1 MYWLI
6 FDKDTSKVSG
16 LQNTAPDTDY
26 CIEISEDEYVDF
38 VSNPNKKD
46 NYVVKYDLSKKEYVF
61 LEYEQPKFNY
71 DIKDIIY
78 HVPKQTEAE
87 CIISRNREWRNWK
100 LYVDVKEKMLLNP
113 RQVCKFSITKANDPH
128 LLIRTFD
135 ATVEQIT
142 KGHMVQ
148 FEYDEEEGDVSIY
161 TPKVFNTYGFTD
173 ETI

>member
-16 LQNTAPDTDY
+16 LQNFQPDSEF
-26 CIEISEDEYVDF
+26 CLEITEDQYVDF
-38 VSNPNKKD
+38 SSDPNKKE
-46 NYVVKYDLSKKEYVF
+46 NYVVKYDVAKKEYVL

-71 DIKDIIY
+71 DIKDIIF
-78 HVPKQTEAE
+78 HVPKQADAD
-87 CIISRNREWRNWK
+87 CIISRNIEWRCWK
-100 LYVDVKEKMLLNP
+100 LQVNVKEKMLLNP
-113 RQVCKFSITKANDPH
+113 RQLCKFSITKANDPH
-128 LLIRTFD
+128 LLIRTFE

-142 KGHMVQ
+142 KRHTVQ

-161 TPKVFNTYGFTD
+161 TPKVFKTYGLID

>member
-16 LQNTAPDTDY
+16 LQNTAPDTEY

-46 NYVVKYDLSKKEYVF
+46 NYVVKYDLSKKEYVL

-78 HVPKQTEAE
+78 RNSVIYQK
-87 CIISRNREWRNWK
+87 III
-100 LYVDVKEKMLLNP
+100 VIFLN
-113 RQVCKFSITKANDPH
+113 I
-128 LLIRTFD
+128 LI
-135 ATVEQIT
+135 
-142 KGHMVQ
+142 K
-148 FEYDEEEGDVSIY
+148 
-161 TPKVFNTYGFTD
+161 
-173 ETI
+173 

>member
-16 LQNTAPDTDY
+16 LQNTSPDTEY

-46 NYVVKYDLSKKEYVF
+46 NYVVKYDLSKKEYVL

-87 CIISRNREWRNWK
+87 CIISK
-100 LYVDVKEKMLLNP
+100 K
-113 RQVCKFSITKANDPH
+113 
-128 LLIRTFD
+128 
-135 ATVEQIT
+135 
-142 KGHMVQ
+142 
-148 FEYDEEEGDVSIY
+148 
-161 TPKVFNTYGFTD
+161 
-173 ETI
+173 